1 MTHLLPVAGTLKA
14 SNLHAPGVLLIFQH
28 SPALPAAPFGPSA
41 SCCHEGVPRHIYGLF
56 QALGIQYR
64 WVLTRG
70 SLGHELLD
78 AEDLVIADSKEPS
91 WMAVYEHERDL
102 LEDMYTAALCLYGPS
117 SPTPMPFLTNT
128 DLFCAQQVWE
138 ALLAAFGD
146 ISRAFDYMGALT
158 IDDVFRSVI
167 LATLKSANNRAL
179 RTAYDQ
185 ILTTWTTTRT
195 SHLRTSKPSV
205 PANSCAPRSDTR
217 IHLTAPRPRAL
228 RRANRRSNLSSTTSA
243 NDKGATT
250 SPSSYATPLNNMV
263 NSLGRFSAEPAS
275 LAPSGTSLL
284 QSPPCSWP
292 PRNTSVSTAV

>member
-1 MTHLLPVAGTLKA
+1 VYAVVDALGPDQLLWDQKVWETLLDVFPLK
-14 SNLHAPGVLLIFQH
+14 HKHMQTVLLAREIGRLM
-28 SPALPAAPFGPSA
+28 AWDG
-41 SCCHEGVPRHIYGLF
+41 
-56 QALGIQYR
+56 
-64 WVLTRG
+64 
-70 SLGHELLD
+70 
-78 AEDLVIADSKEPS
+78 DSKN
-91 WMAVYEHERDL
+91 AV
-102 LEDMYTAALCLYGPS
+102 
-117 SPTPMPFLTNT
+117 NT
-128 DLFCAQQVWE
+128 HFGKV
-138 ALLAAFGD
+138 GD
-146 ISRAFDYMGALT
+146 IRRAFDYMGALT

-228 RRANRRSNLSSTTSA
+228 RRAHRRSNLSSTTSA

>member
-1 MTHLLPVAGTLKA
+1 MDG
-14 SNLHAPGVLLIFQH
+14 GV
-28 SPALPAAPFGPSA
+28 
-41 SCCHEGVPRHIYGLF
+41 
-56 QALGIQYR
+56 
-64 WVLTRG
+64 
-70 SLGHELLD
+70 
-78 AEDLVIADSKEPS
+78 
-91 WMAVYEHERDL
+91 HERDL
-102 LEDMYTAALCLYGPS
+102 LEDPVYRRLVSLWSEFSDAYAVFDQHGPAQ
-117 SPTPMPFLTNT
+117 
-128 DLFCAQQVWE
+128 LFCAQQVWSLWE
-138 ALLAAFGD
+138 ALLAAFPLKHKRMQTVLLAREIGRLMAWDGDSKNAVNTHFGKVGD
-146 ISRAFDYMGALT
+146 IRRAFDYTGALT